1 MSLRHRTVAERWGP
15 TVPLQYS
22 YLVFHY
28 GEFLTG
34 FSLSLSLSR
43 DASTLL
49 KFQTVTE
56 VLPSQQ
62 GFGVGNL
69 CTIK

>member
-1 MSLRHRTVAERWGP
+1 MHHL
-15 TVPLQYS
+15 LQS
-22 YLVFHY
+22 VEGQQCRGEIRVSFFHY
-28 GEFLTG
+28 SELLTG
-34 FSLSLSLSR
+34 FSLSLSSSR

-69 CTIK
+69 RKIK